1 MAHYLINQP
10 RKARAPLHALLGT
23 SGIRQGATAKTSIT
37 DQTKM
42 PGAVKFVVP
51 TVADGYVFVGGG
63 VPNYFNVTSCPSNT
77 TLQCAGQLTIL
88 H

>member
-1 MAHYLINQP
+1 
-10 RKARAPLHALLGT
+10 
-23 SGIRQGATAKTSIT
+23 
-37 DQTKM
+37 M